1 MNFSITLLLCL
12 VNYFFFNFLKYIFKL
27 NITSYKFIIY
37 LIIYFYKF
45 KITNDLF
52 MTSLIQTKKSI
63 TILLFCSLIGL
74 VFKTIETIVKALIQI
89 MFYEYL

>member
-12 VNYFFFNFLKYIFKL
+12 VNYFFNFLKYIFKL

-45 KITNDLF
+45 KIINYLF
-52 MTSLIQTKKSI
+52 MMSLIRNKKINYHSPF
-63 TILLFCSLIGL
+63 LFFDWSS
-74 VFKTIETIVKALIQI
+74 F
-89 MFYEYL
+89 

>member
-1 MNFSITLLLCL
+1 MNFNITLLLCV
-12 VNYFFFNFLKYIFKL
+12 VNYFLKILKHIFKQ

>member
-12 VNYFFFNFLKYIFKL
+12 VNYFFNFLKYIFKL

-45 KITNDLF
+45 KIINYLF
-52 MTSLIQTKKSI
+52 MMSLIRNKKSI

-74 VFKTIETIVKALIQI
+74 VSKTIEAIIKVLIQI
-89 MFYEYL
+89 MFCECV

>member
-12 VNYFFFNFLKYIFKL
+12 VNYSFNFLKYIFKL

-63 TILLFCSLIGL
+63 TILLFYSLIGL

-89 MFYEYL
+89 MFYEHL

>member
-12 VNYFFFNFLKYIFKL
+12 VNYFFNFLKYIFKL

-63 TILLFCSLIGL
+63 TILLFYSLIGL

-89 MFYEYL
+89 MFYEHL

>member
-1 MNFSITLLLCL
+1 MNFSITLRLCL
-12 VNYFFFNFLKYIFKL
+12 VNYFFNFLKYIFKL

-45 KITNDLF
+45 KIINDLF

>member
-1 MNFSITLLLCL
+1 MSCEL
-12 VNYFFFNFLKYIFKL
+12 FFNFLKYIFKL

-45 KITNDLF
+45 KIINDLF
-52 MTSLIQTKKSI
+52 MTSLIRTKKSI